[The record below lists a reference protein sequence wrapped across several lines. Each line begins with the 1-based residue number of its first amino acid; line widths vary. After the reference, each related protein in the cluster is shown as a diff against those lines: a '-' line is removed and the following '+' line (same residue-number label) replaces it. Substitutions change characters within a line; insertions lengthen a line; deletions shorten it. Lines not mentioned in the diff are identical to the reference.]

1 MTFLN
6 YDGPNFTGG
15 RMKKLVIAFAL
26 TATFA
31 AAQSLPAGTG
41 MKMKLETQIS
51 TIATKPGSTFHGRIT
66 EPVKVNGRT
75 LIPVGAGVQG
85 RVVKLSEPR
94 RVAGT
99 PEIVLRPDHITMPN
113 GDEYYIAASV
123 VDTDKA
129 SGTTVDDEGNIH
141 GPGRSGRDNIE
152 MLGGA
157 GGGTVLGAMAG
168 GAKGAL
174 IGGIIGG
181 TVTAGHWLTK
191 RHSATLP
198 AGSEITLELSRPMSM
213 TTAAGGE

>member
-1 MTFLN
+1 
-6 YDGPNFTGG
+6 
-15 RMKKLVIAFAL
+15 MKKLVIALAL

-41 MKMKLETQIS
+41 MKMKLEATIS
-51 TIATKPGSTFHGRIT
+51 TMTTKPGSTFHGRVT

-75 LIPVGAGVQG
+75 LIPVGAGVHG

-129 SGTTVDDEGNIH
+129 SNTTVDDEGKIH
-141 GPGRSGRDNIE
+141 GPGRSGHDNLE
-152 MLGGA
+152 MIGGA

-174 IGGIIGG
+174 IGGMIGG
-181 TVTAGHWLTK
+181 TVTAAHWLTK

-213 TTAAGGE
+213 TTVAGGE